1 VKLLDQ
7 VRHCLRVRRYSY
19 RTEQCYVHWAERY
32 IRFHKGPDG
41 FRHPATLGAAEV
53 EAFLTYLAVERHVS
67 ASTQNQALGALLF
80 LYRDVLR
87 LQLTGLDAVR
97 ARRSRRLP
105 VVFSPPAAGGAY
117 SDTLLQGVF
126 PGTPQHTMNCC
137 HVTRDSLATP

>member
-1 VKLLDQ
+1 MKLLDQ
-7 VRHCLRVRRYSY
+7 VRQVLRVKRFAL
-19 RTEQCYVHWAERY
+19 RTEQCYVRWIEQF
-32 IRFHKGPDG
+32 IRFHKTAEG

-53 EAFLTYLAVERHVS
+53 EQFLTHLAIERHVS

-105 VVFSPPAAGGAY
+105 VVFSPPAAGGAC